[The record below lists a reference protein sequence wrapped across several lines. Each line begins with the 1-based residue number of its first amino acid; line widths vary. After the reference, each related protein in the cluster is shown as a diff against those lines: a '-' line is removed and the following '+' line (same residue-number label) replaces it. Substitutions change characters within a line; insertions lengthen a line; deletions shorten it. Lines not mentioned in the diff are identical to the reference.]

1 MVLDAIATLLQTA
14 GYGTIGTDLFYPE
27 MPDQPDDCLA
37 LADFPAGAPEM
48 QLGYGRVGLEI
59 LRVQVTV
66 RAALYDTGRTRIE
79 GIVTE
84 LAKVL
89 NQSVSGV
96 RYLATVPNRTPSSIG
111 RDPNGQYLFTVDF
124 DVMKEPG

>member
-1 MVLDAIATLLQTA
+1 MVLDAIAALVQSA
-14 GYGTIGTDLFYPE
+14 GYGTIGVDLFYPE
-27 MPDQPDDCLA
+27 MPDQPDDCVS
-37 LADFPAGAPEM
+37 LADFPSGPPDME
-48 QLGYGRVGLEI
+48 LGYGQIGVERLS
-59 LRVQVTV
+59 VQVTV
-66 RAALYDTGRTRIE
+66 RAVAYDTGRTRIE

-96 RYLATVPNRTPSSIG
+96 RYLATIPNRAPSSIG